1 MPDCQHAL
9 QPQSKLVFH
18 KYSSY
23 NTAQLESMARRCR
36 PNAPTQMLFSSIVFL
51 FFFLPSF
58 LVLYY
63 LLPWKNAILL
73 LGSLVFYAWGEPGFV
88 LLLMLSAV
96 LNYSAGLAIARDRGR
111 ARAWLAA
118 GVGVNLALLAWFKY
132 AGFLAEAIKTATAAD
147 FPVPHITLPLGISF
161 FTFQGI
167 SYLVDVYRGDVTAQS
182 SFLRFATYK
191 ALFPQLIAGPI
202 VRYRQIAGEMGERVI
217 TNERMLAGFQI
228 FALGLA
234 QKVLIANTLALP
246 ADRLFGAV
254 HADLS
259 APTAW
264 LGLLCYT
271 LQIYYDFCGY
281 SNMAIGLAHML
292 GFSFPPNFDR
302 PYSARSITEFWQRW
316 HISLSTWF
324 RDYLYIPLG
333 GNRRGPLRTYVNL
346 GLVFLLCGLWHGAAW
361 TFVIWGGWHGA
372 WLIVERMGL
381 KRGLD
386 RLPRVFAQGCTLLLV
401 MLGWVWF
408 RAPDVDSALSYFG
421 ALAGASANP
430 SGHPWQAEIASLELT
445 AIAIGLAAA
454 LLPTGQAP
462 GGLVRRYSHG
472 HWRYLPLAAASVTL
486 CACALASGTYNPFLY
501 FRF

>member
-1 MPDCQHAL
+1 L
-9 QPQSKLVFH
+9 
-18 KYSSY
+18 
-23 NTAQLESMARRCR
+23 
-36 PNAPTQMLFSSIVFL
+36 
-51 FFFLPSF
+51 
-58 LVLYY
+58 
-63 LLPWKNAILL
+63 
-73 LGSLVFYAWGEPGFV
+73 
-88 LLLMLSAV
+88 LSAA
-96 LNYSAGLAIARDRGR
+96 LNYAAGLAIARAILRDRKE
-111 ARAWLAA
+111 ARRWLAA
-118 GVGVNLALLAWFKY
+118 GVSANLALLAWFKY
-132 AGFLAEAIKTATAAD
+132 AGFLAAAIRTAVAAD

-167 SYLVDVYRGDVTAQS
+167 SYLVDVYRGEVTAQA

-202 VRYRQIAGEMGERVI
+202 VRYRQIAGEIGQRVI
-217 TNERMLAGFQI
+217 SNERMLAGFQI

-234 QKVLIANTLALP
+234 QKVLIANSLALP
-246 ADRLFGAV
+246 ADRLFEAV

-302 PYSARSITEFWQRW
+302 PYSARSMTEFWQRW
-316 HISLSTWF
+316 HISLSSWF

-333 GNRRGPLRTYVNL
+333 GNRHGPLRTYFNL

-361 TFVIWGGWHGA
+361 TFVIWGCWHGA
-372 WLIVERMGL
+372 WLIVERIGL
-381 KRGLD
+381 RAGLD
-386 RLPRVFAQGCTLLLV
+386 RLPRPVAQVWTLALV

-408 RAPDVDSALSYFG
+408 RAPDLASAHSYFV
-421 ALAGASANP
+421 ALAGASPNP
-430 SGHPWQAEIASLELT
+430 VGHPWQAEIASLELVT
-445 AIAIGLAAA
+445 IAIALAGAV
-454 LLPTGQAP
+454 LPTGAAP
-462 GGLVRRYSHG
+462 GALVRRYSHG
-472 HWRYLPLAAASVTL
+472 QWRYVPVAAASVAL

-501 FRF
+501 YRF

>member
-1 MPDCQHAL
+1 MRG
-9 QPQSKLVFH
+9 S
-18 KYSSY
+18 
-23 NTAQLESMARRCR
+23 
-36 PNAPTQMLFSSIVFL
+36 QMLFSSIVFL
-51 FFFLPSF
+51 FFFLPVF
-58 LVLYY
+58 LALYY
-63 LLPWKNAILL
+63 LLPWKNTVLL
-73 LGSLVFYAWGEPGFV
+73 LGSLVFYAWGEPRFV
-88 LLLMLSAV
+88 LLLLLSAV
-96 LNYSAGLAIARDRGR
+96 LNYGAGLLIARAVAHEPRH
-111 ARAWLAA
+111 ARHWLAA
-118 GVGVNLALLAWFKY
+118 GVSANLILLAWFKY
-132 AGFLAEAIKTATAAD
+132 AGFLAEAIRAAVAAD

-167 SYLVDVYRGDVTAQS
+167 SYLVDVYRGDVRAQA

-202 VRYRQIAGEMGERVI
+202 VRYRQIAGEMEQRVV
-217 TNERMLAGFQI
+217 TSERMLAGFQM

-234 QKVLIANTLALP
+234 QKVLLANTLALP
-246 ADRLFGAV
+246 ADRLFDAV
-254 HADLS
+254 PADLS

-302 PYSARSITEFWQRW
+302 PYSACSMTEFWQRW
-316 HISLSTWF
+316 HISLSSWF

-333 GNRRGPLRTYVNL
+333 GNRLGPLRTYFNL

-361 TFVIWGGWHGA
+361 TFVIWGCWHGA

-381 KRGLD
+381 RGALE
-386 RLPRVFAQGCTLLLV
+386 RLPRPFAQGWTLALV

-408 RAPDVDSALSYFG
+408 RAPDLDLALSYFG
-421 ALAGASANP
+421 ALAGASTNP
-430 SGHPWQAEIASLELT
+430 GGHPWQAEIASLELVT
-445 AIAIGLAAA
+445 IAIGLAGA
-454 LLPTGQAP
+454 LLPTGMAP
-462 GGLVRRYSHG
+462 GAFVRRYSHG
-472 HWRYLPLAAASVTL
+472 RWRYLPLAAVSVAL

-501 FRF
+501 YRF

>member
-1 MPDCQHAL
+1 
-9 QPQSKLVFH
+9 
-18 KYSSY
+18 
-23 NTAQLESMARRCR
+23 MARRRR
-36 PNAPTQMLFSSIVFL
+36 PRAPIQMLFSSIVFL
-51 FFFLPSF
+51 FFFLPAF

-63 LLPWKNAILL
+63 LLPWKNLVLL
-73 LGSLVFYAWGEPGFV
+73 LGSLVFYAWGEPRFV
-88 LLLMLSAV
+88 LLLLLSAT
-96 LNYSAGLAIARDRGR
+96 LNYGAGLAIARDPRR
-111 ARAWLAA
+111 AKAWLAA
-118 GVGVNLALLAWFKY
+118 GVSANLALLAWFKY
-132 AGFLAEAIKTATAAD
+132 AGFLAEAVKSALAAD

-167 SYLVDVYRGDVTAQS
+167 SYLVDVYRGEVRAQA

-202 VRYRQIAGEMGERVI
+202 VRYRQIAGEMGQRVL
-217 TNERMLAGFQI
+217 TNERMLAGLQI

-246 ADRLFGAV
+246 ADRLFGAD
-254 HADLS
+254 HAELS

-302 PYSARSITEFWQRW
+302 PYSARSLTEFWQRW
-316 HISLSTWF
+316 HISLSSWF

-333 GNRRGPLRTYVNL
+333 GNRRGPLRTYFNL

-361 TFVIWGGWHGA
+361 TFVVWGAWHGA

-381 KRGLD
+381 RGGLE
-386 RLPRVFAQGCTLLLV
+386 RLPRPLAQGFTLLLV

-408 RAPDVDSALSYFG
+408 RAPDLPSAFSYFG
-421 ALAGASANP
+421 ALSGASVQAGA
-430 SGHPWQAEIASLELT
+430 HPWQAEIASLELVT
-445 AIAIGLAAA
+445 IAIGLAGA
-454 LLPTGQAP
+454 LLPTGGAP
-462 GGLVRRYSHG
+462 GQVVRRYAAG
-472 HWRYLPLAAASVTL
+472 RWRYLPLAAAAIAL
-486 CACALASGTYNPFLY
+486 CACSLASGTYNPFLY